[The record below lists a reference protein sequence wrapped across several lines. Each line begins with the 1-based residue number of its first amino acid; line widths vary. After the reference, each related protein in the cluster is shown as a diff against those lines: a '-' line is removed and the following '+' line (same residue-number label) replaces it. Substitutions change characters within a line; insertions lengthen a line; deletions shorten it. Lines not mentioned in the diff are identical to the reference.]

1 MADYRAYA
9 VACIEALNGW
19 CNTENGLWDSMGWW
33 NAANAIEALI
43 DHALLTGTDFSA
55 SVITNTFERN
65 VKSNFFSNYY
75 DDEGWW
81 ALAWIKAYDWTK
93 DERYLASAETIFEDM
108 CKGWDDVCGGG
119 LWWKK
124 DRTYKAAIQNELFLT
139 VAARLFERVAD
150 ATYLEWTYKEWDW
163 FQKSAMLN
171 AQSLVNNGL
180 NDACQ
185 NDGKPPWTYNQG
197 VILGALVEIYKIKQG
212 SGDSDAVHFL
222 QQARAIA
229 DAAITT
235 LVNENGILTEPCEAD
250 NGCDGNGTQFKG
262 IFMRNLGYLCRT
274 LKEKYRDSSFY
285 QRYQQ
290 FIVRNADSIWASNR
304 NSQNQFG
311 LKWAGPVDAVDA
323 SRQSSALDAFNA
335 AIPFG
340 SLS

>member
-9 VACIEALNGW
+9 DECIKALQGW
-19 CNTENGLWDSMGWW
+19 YNTKNGLWNSMGWW

-43 DHALLTGTDFSA
+43 DYSLLTGTNSFS
-55 SVITNTFERN
+55 SVITNTYERN
-65 VKSNFFSNYY
+65 VKSKFFSNYY

-81 ALAWIKAYDWTK
+81 ALAWIKAYDLTRDK
-93 DERYLASAETIFEDM
+93 RYLGSAETIFEDI

-139 VAARLFERVAD
+139 VATRLFERKAD
-150 ATYLEWTYKEWDW
+150 ATYLDWANKEWDW
-163 FQKSAMLN
+163 FQKSGMLN

-185 NDGKPPWTYNQG
+185 NDGKPAWTYNQG
-197 VILGALVEIYKIKQG
+197 VILGALVEMYKIEL
-212 SGDSDAVHFL
+212 SSDETGATRFL
-222 QQARAIA
+222 QQAQAIA

-235 LVNENGILTEPCEAD
+235 LVNENGILVEPCEAN

-274 LKEKYRDSSFY
+274 LGEENKDPSSY
-285 QRYQQ
+285 ERYQQ
-290 FIVRNADSIWASNR
+290 FIVKNADSIWANNR
-304 NSQNQFG
+304 NSKNQFG
-311 LKWAGPVDAVDA
+311 LKWAGPVDATDA

-335 AIPFG
+335 AIPF
-340 SLS
+340 SSFP

>member
-1 MADYRAYA
+1 M
-9 VACIEALNGW
+9 
-19 CNTENGLWDSMGWW
+19 
-33 NAANAIEALI
+33 
-43 DHALLTGTDFSA
+43 
-55 SVITNTFERN
+55 
-65 VKSNFFSNYY
+65 
-75 DDEGWW
+75 
-81 ALAWIKAYDWTK
+81 
-93 DERYLASAETIFEDM
+93 
-108 CKGWDDVCGGG
+108 
-119 LWWKK
+119 WWKK

-163 FQKSAMLN
+163 FQKSGMLN

-274 LKEKYRDSSFY
+274 LRERNKDSSFY
-285 QRYQQ
+285 ERYQQ

-335 AIPFG
+335 AIP
-340 SLS
+340 